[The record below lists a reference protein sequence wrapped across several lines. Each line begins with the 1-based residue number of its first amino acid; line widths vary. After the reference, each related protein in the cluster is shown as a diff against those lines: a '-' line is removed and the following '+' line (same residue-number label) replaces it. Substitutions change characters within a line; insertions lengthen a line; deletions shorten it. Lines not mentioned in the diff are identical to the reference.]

1 MDAARIGAMKPDA
14 CLLNLAR
21 GEVADLD
28 ALDAALT
35 LAASPAMRLTH
46 TRRSHPTQRIQSSGT
61 RRSFSCR
68 IQAGTR

>member
-28 ALDAALT
+28 ALDAALE
-35 LAASPAMRLTH
+35 LWPP
-46 TRRSHPTQRIQSSGT
+46 RRR
-61 RRSFSCR
+61 CD
-68 IQAGTR
+68 